1 MGRERAGGGGDEK
14 GGKAVE
20 VTEGA
25 RQWQWRGEGQAGSS
39 TSKTQTQRPLKR
51 EGAGMSD
58 VEQGEAG
65 ERDRVWGERGREV
78 AMTRKGGKRRR

>member
-1 MGRERAGGGGDEK
+1 MAMAWRGAGGQQHLED
-14 GGKAVE
+14 AD
-20 VTEGA
+20 TGA
-25 RQWQWRGEGQAGSS
+25 AEE
-39 TSKTQTQRPLKR
+39 KTQTQGPLKR

-65 ERDRVWGERGREV
+65 GRDRVWGERGREL